1 MKVKVSVTV
10 DIDPQAWAMNYGIE
24 GAAAIRDDVKEAV
37 KHAVYAH
44 IEEIG
49 VAL

>member
-1 MKVKVSVTV
+1 MKVRVSLTI
-10 DIDPQAWAMNYGIE
+10 DIDPEVWTLNYGIE

-37 KHAVYAH
+37 KHAVYAY

-49 VAL
+49 AAA